1 MATRSIV
8 IDDRET
14 IEIKNSN
21 GEVTGSFLWNPTD
34 FDIIKRYDKVRDYF
48 ESMKI
53 DNNDDGTDAAM
64 KISDEIK
71 ENFDY
76 LLNSKAS
83 ETLFK
88 NCNPLTPRSDGELYA
103 EYVLNIIVKFIEK
116 EMDTRLKKAKTR
128 ADKYTKKYHK

>member
-1 MATRSIV
+1 MEPRHIV
-8 IDDRET
+8 IDDLET
-14 IEIKNSN
+14 IEIKNSK
-21 GEVTGSFLWNPTD
+21 GEATGEFLWNPTD
-34 FDIIKRYDKVRDYF
+34 FDIIKRYDKVREYF
-48 ESMKI
+48 ENMKT
-53 DNNDDGTDAAM
+53 DGDTDENAAM
-64 KISDEIK
+64 KISDDIK

-88 NCNPLTPRSDGELYA
+88 NCNPLTPRGNGELYA

-128 ADKYTKKYHK
+128 ADKYTKKYHN

>member
-1 MATRSIV
+1 MEPRHIV
-8 IDDRET
+8 IDDLET
-14 IEIKNSN
+14 IEIKNSK
-21 GEVTGSFLWNPTD
+21 GEVTGEFLWNPTD
-34 FDIIKRYDKVRDYF
+34 FDIIKRYDKVREYF
-48 ESMKI
+48 ENMKT
-53 DNNDDGTDAAM
+53 DGNDADEDAAM
-64 KISDEIK
+64 KISDDIK

-88 NCNPLTPRSDGELYA
+88 NCNPLTPRGNGELYA